1 MTNASIMKEKVA
13 IITGGAQGIG
23 RVLAQDLLQN
33 GYAVAIWDFDEE
45 ALTET
50 EQALTNLG
58 PLLTVRCQ
66 VGKIAEVEAAFATTL
81 AKYGHLD
88 VLINNAA
95 VFEAKPLEEWTFED
109 WDQGLGINLSGPFY
123 ASKLAAPHLKKTKGS
138 IIHMCS
144 TRAFQS
150 EPGTFAYS
158 ASKGGIFALTHSLA
172 ISLGPDVRVNC
183 ISPGWIDVS
192 SLKKSSAR
200 QPEKLSKAD
209 HEQHPAGRVGQAEDI
224 ARMVL
229 FLLNPDNSFITGQN
243 FFVDGG
249 MTKKMIYV

>member
-1 MTNASIMKEKVA
+1 MTNESSMQEKVA

-23 RVLAQDLLQN
+23 RELAQTLLQQ
-33 GYAVAIWDFDEE
+33 GYSIAIWDSDQE

-50 EQALTNLG
+50 EQTLQPLG
-58 PLLTVRCQ
+58 SLLVLRCN
-66 VGKIAEVEAAFATTL
+66 VGKAAEVEQAFQATL
-81 AKYGHLD
+81 NHYGQLD

-95 VFEAKPLEEWTFED
+95 VFEDKPIEEWSFED

-123 ASKLAAPHLKKTKGS
+123 ASKLAASHLKKTQGS
-138 IIHMCS
+138 IINLCS

-192 SLKKSSAR
+192 SLKKSSVR
-200 QPEKLSKAD
+200 QPEKLSEAD
-209 HEQHPAGRVGQAEDI
+209 HEQHPAGRVGQAGDI

-249 MTKKMIYV
+249 MTRKMIYV

>member
-1 MTNASIMKEKVA
+1 MKEKVA

-23 RVLAQDLLQN
+23 RALAQDLLQN

-50 EQALTNLG
+50 EQALENFG
-58 PLLTVRCQ
+58 SILTVGCN
-66 VGKIAEVEAAFATTL
+66 VGKVVEVEAAFETTL
-81 AKYGHLD
+81 ATYGHLD

-95 VFEAKPLEEWTFED
+95 VFEAKPLEEWTFEE
-109 WDQGLGINLSGPFY
+109 WDQGLAINLSGSFY
-123 ASKLAAPHLKKTKGS
+123 ASKLAAPYLKETKGS
-138 IIHMCS
+138 IINLCS

-172 ISLGPDVRVNC
+172 VSLGPEVRVSC

-224 ARMVL
+224 ARMVA
-229 FLLNPDNSFITGQN
+229 FLLNPANSFITGQN